1 MNEIET
7 LHQWMQESERVVFF
21 GGAGV
26 STESGIP
33 DFRSTDGLYNQQ
45 YDYPPEQISIIAP
58 YRKQIRRI
66 RALLSLAHARRIR
79 PGLASRQWEEFLDSR
94 IATVDS
100 FQGSESDA
108 VIISYVRSNENH
120 VIGFSDNPNR
130 INVAHTRCRKELYV
144 VGDLECL
151 KCGAGSGIFDQ
162 MERAF
167 RRDGRIIPLTEPE
180 LKRMQ
185 REIGLKPMEKVSER
199 ACTPT

>member
-1 MNEIET
+1 MGCGT
-7 LHQWMQESERVVFF
+7 RFPVK
-21 GGAGV
+21 
-26 STESGIP
+26 
-33 DFRSTDGLYNQQ
+33 
-45 YDYPPEQISIIAP
+45 PEVC
-58 YRKQIRRI
+58 RI
-66 RALLSLAHARRIR
+66 RALLLLAHACRIR
-79 PGLASRQWEEFLDSR
+79 SGLTSRQWEEFLDSR

-130 INVAHTRCRKELYV
+130 INVAHTRCRKELYI

-151 KCGAGSGIFDQ
+151 KRGAGSGIFDQ

-167 RRDGRIIPLTEPE
+167 RRDGRISPLTEPE

-185 REIGLKPMEKVSER
+185 REIGLKSMGKVPDR
-199 ACTPT
+199 ACTSTCVEVTISSDALSYFLLL

>member
-1 MNEIET
+1 MRELERLT
-7 LHQWMQESERVVFF
+7 LHQLQRPHLSRQLSKSF
-21 GGAGV
+21 
-26 STESGIP
+26 
-33 DFRSTDGLYNQQ
+33 
-45 YDYPPEQISIIAP
+45 
-58 YRKQIRRI
+58 
-66 RALLSLAHARRIR
+66 RALLSPEYARRIR
-79 PGLASRQWEEFLDSR
+79 PGLTSRQWEEFLDSR

-151 KCGAGSGIFDQ
+151 KRGADSGIFAQ

-167 RRDGRIIPLTEPE
+167 LRDGRIISLTEPE

-185 REIGLKPMEKVSER
+185 REIGLQYERKVSER
-199 ACTPT
+199 ACTPA